1 MNHRL
6 VSINTGRAAPLRAG
20 EREVMSGIVKRAV
33 PSGRAR
39 VQPLGIEGDEQVDLS
54 VHGGLAKAV
63 YAYPC
68 EHYAF
73 WNTVRRQAL
82 REGGPARADG
92 VLPYADLPDLPWGAM
107 GENLT
112 VAGLAE
118 AQIHI
123 GDVLRIGSA
132 ELVVTSP
139 RFPCFKF
146 AAVMGFAQA
155 PKLMV
160 QSGYCGWYLE
170 VRTPGE
176 IAVDDIITLR
186 PGDRERSLS
195 IAEQFK
201 LHTRRERAGH

>member
-1 MNHRL
+1 MPAPQL
-6 VSINTGRAAPLRAG
+6 VSVNTGRAAPLPAG
-20 EREVMSGIVKRAV
+20 DRTVMSGIVKRPVA
-33 PSGRAR
+33 SAR
-39 VQPLGIEGDEQVDLS
+39 VVALGLDGDEQVDQS

-63 YAYPC
+63 YAYPS

-82 REGGPARADG
+82 RTDGCARADG
-92 VLPYADLPDLPWGAM
+92 LLPYADLPDLPWGAM
-107 GENLT
+107 GENLSL
-112 VAGLAE
+112 AGLAE
-118 AQIHI
+118 AEVYI
-123 GDVLRIGSA
+123 GDVLRVGVV

-139 RFPCFKF
+139 RVPCFKF

-176 IAVDDIITLR
+176 IAPGAAMELR

-195 IAEQFK
+195 IATQFK
-201 LHTRRERAGH
+201 LLTRRMAANG